1 MGVSNFTLSK
11 IFNIIKDQLL
21 ETKIE
26 KIINISN
33 NDYILSIYKNG
44 KSNNLFLSLDPS
56 LPLILL
62 SSSMP
67 IERISN
73 VSYSCNILKKYFEHG
88 VILDAEKVENDRILV
103 FSIKKW
109 TTSYQLLETKLIFE
123 LFPLSPNIVIT
134 DKDYVIIDAL
144 KFSNSIESK
153 HLIYKGLK
161 YQFPILSNKQFDEH
175 TPLEALQGK
184 INKAELKYLS
194 SLTQEEYITAIKEA
208 INNNKL
214 YLHNYDLSSFKIH
227 PEAIEVSMADLYK
240 ELLKARLALSKHLK
254 YQNLFKIV
262 ESKIKANERKLQNL
276 EKDKEKFINYNHY
289 QEYGNLLF
297 LDQGEYKK
305 GDTSI
310 NILGIDIPLDSRL
323 NLKENAQRYFKL
335 YKKSKSGLIQND
347 IQKEIAKQEL
357 DYFKQIEIQLK
368 YATYDDIQE
377 IIQDLSEH
385 HYIKN
390 NSQNTKH
397 NKKPSNK
404 KPKPHYIKSPK
415 GIKIGYGLSSFQNE
429 ELSFNIAQKN
439 NIFLHIKDY
448 HGPHVIIFDDN
459 PDDETLLFAGE
470 IALYFADKTAG
481 EVNYCP
487 RYCIKKVPGK
497 RGLVTMNQYS
507 TMVIN
512 QIRSETLNYIQNNS

>member
-11 IFNIIKDQLL
+11 IFNIIKEELL
-21 ETKIE
+21 EAKIE

-33 NDYILSIYKNG
+33 NDYICSIYKNG

-62 SSSMP
+62 SHSMP
-67 IERISN
+67 IEKIN
-73 VSYSCNILKKYFEHG
+73 NISYSCNILKKYFEHG
-88 VILDAEKVENDRILV
+88 VILDAKKIENDRIIV

-134 DKDYVIIDAL
+134 DNNYTIIDAL

-161 YQFPILSNKQFDEH
+161 YQFPVLTNKQFDEH
-175 TPLEALQGK
+175 TPLEEMQGK
-184 INKAELKYLS
+184 INKAEMKYLS
-194 SLTQEEYITAIKEA
+194 SLSQEEYISVIKKAIE
-208 INNNKL
+208 NNNL

-227 PEAIEVSMADLYK
+227 PDAIEVSMSTLYK
-240 ELLKARLALSKHLK
+240 ELFKSRIALSKHLK

-297 LDQGEYKK
+297 LDQGTYKK

-310 NILGIDIPLDSRL
+310 NILGTDIPLDGRL
-323 NLKENAQRYFKL
+323 NLKENAQKYFKL

-347 IQKEIAKQEL
+347 IQKELAKQEL
-357 DYFKQIEIQLK
+357 DYFQQIELQLK
-368 YATYDDIQE
+368 YASYDDIQD
-377 IIQDLSEH
+377 IIQDLNEN
-385 HYIKN
+385 HYIKDKT
-390 NSQNTKH
+390 QNLKH
-397 NKKPSNK
+397 TKKPNNK

-415 GIKIGYGLSSFQNE
+415 GVKIGYGLSSLQNE

-439 NIFLHIKDY
+439 HVFLHIKDY

-459 PDDETLLFAGE
+459 TDEETLLFAGE

-481 EVNYCP
+481 EVNYCLKH
-487 RYCIKKVPGK
+487 YIKKVPGK
-497 RGLVTMNQYS
+497 RGLVTMSQYS

-512 QIRSETLNYIQNNS
+512 QIRLETIDYIQDNS